1 MNRVT
6 EILVQN
12 IRIALED
19 GQVIHGEILIRDGK
33 IAQIAKE
40 PIQDYQGMRLDGQ
53 ALLALPG
60 FIDIHIHGAV
70 GADFMDGEKE
80 AISKIAAYLPKEGTT
95 SFLATTMTQA
105 PESIQKAIK
114 VNTKELPNSKG
125 AEMLGIHLEGPFI
138 NEDFAGAQPVDY
150 ICKPSKSTII
160 EWFGEQLQHLKIVTL
175 APEKDVSY
183 NVIRYLSNNGIIVS
197 AGHTKATLMDI
208 TEAMENG
215 LTHLTHYGNAMS
227 GLHHREIGA
236 VGAGLLNEH
245 LLCEV
250 IADGV
255 HLSDNMLKLIY
266 KIIGADR
273 MILITDSMR
282 AKGMPNG
289 KYTLGN
295 QEVTIIGNE
304 ARLENGVLAG
314 SVLKMNEALKR
325 IYRLVH
331 PPLEDLMKM
340 SSANAAKRLGIFERK
355 GSIKIGKDA
364 DIVLLNDEFEVIYTF
379 CKGELVYSANS

>member
-1 MNRVT
+1 M
-6 EILVQN
+6 LVQN
-12 IRIALED
+12 IRIALEN
-19 GQVIHGEILIRDGK
+19 GQVIHGEILIRNGK

-40 PIQDYQGMRLDGQ
+40 PIQNYQGKRLDGQ

-60 FIDIHIHGAV
+60 FIDTHIHGAM
-70 GADFMDGEKE
+70 GADFMDGEEE
-80 AISKIAAYLPKEGTT
+80 ATRRVAEYLPKEGTT
-95 SFLATTMTQA
+95 SFLVTTMTQA
-105 PESIQKAIK
+105 PESIQKAIE
-114 VNTKELPNSKG
+114 VNTKGLPNSKE

-138 NEDFAGAQPVDY
+138 NEESAGAQPVDY
-150 ICKPSKSTII
+150 ICNPSKSTIK
-160 EWFGEQLQHLKIVTL
+160 EWFGEQLEHLKIVTL
-175 APEKDVSY
+175 APEKDTNYDVT
-183 NVIRYLSNNGIIVS
+183 RYLSNNGIIVS
-197 AGHTKATLMDI
+197 AGHTKATLLEI

-215 LTHLTHYGNAMS
+215 LTQLTHYGNAMS
-227 GLHHREIGA
+227 GLHHREIGV

-245 LLCEV
+245 LFCEI

-255 HLSDNMLKLIY
+255 HLSNDMLKLIY

-289 KYTLGN
+289 KYTLGS

-325 IYRLVH
+325 INCLVH
-331 PPLEDLMKM
+331 PPVEDLMKM
-340 SSANAAKRLGIFERK
+340 SSSNAAKRLGIFDRK
-355 GSIKIGKDA
+355 GSIKVGKDA
-364 DIVLLNDEFEVIYTF
+364 DIVLLNDKFEVIYTF
-379 CKGELVYSANS
+379 CKGELVYAANA

>member
-1 MNRVT
+1 MT

-12 IRIALED
+12 IRIALEN
-19 GQVIHGEILIRDGK
+19 GQVIHGEILIRNGK
-33 IAQIAKE
+33 IVQIAKE
-40 PIQDYQGMRLDGQ
+40 PNQYYQGKRLDGQ

-60 FIDIHIHGAV
+60 FIDIHIHGAM
-70 GADFMDGEKE
+70 GADFMDGEEE
-80 AISKIAAYLPKEGTT
+80 ATRRVAEYLPKEGTT
-95 SFLATTMTQA
+95 SFLVTTMTQA
-105 PESIQKAIK
+105 PGSIQKAIEI
-114 VNTKELPNSKG
+114 NTKVRSNSKG
-125 AEMLGIHLEGPFI
+125 AEMLGFHLEGPFI
-138 NEDFAGAQPVDY
+138 NKEFAGAQPVDY
-150 ICKPSKSTII
+150 ICNPSKSTIK
-160 EWFGEQLQHLKIVTL
+160 EWFGEQLEHLKIVTL
-175 APEKDVSY
+175 APEKDANYDVT
-183 NVIRYLSNNGIIVS
+183 RYLSDNGIIVS
-197 AGHTKATLMDI
+197 AGHTKATLLDI

-215 LTHLTHYGNAMS
+215 LTQLTHYGNAMS
-227 GLHHREIGA
+227 GLHHREIGV
-236 VGAGLLNEH
+236 VGAGLLNAH
-245 LLCEV
+245 LFCEV

-255 HLSDNMLKLIY
+255 HLSDDMLKLIY
-266 KIIGADR
+266 KIIGPDR

-295 QEVTIIGNE
+295 QEVTINGNE

-331 PPLEDLMKM
+331 PPVEDLVKM
-340 SSANAAKRLGIFERK
+340 SSSNAAHRLGIFERK
-355 GSIKIGKDA
+355 GSIKVGKDA